1 MQSFESVLHVH
12 CDFHVVSQWY
22 FCLVKLSPVSFR
34 SVLCTVSEDLWL
46 TFSTFLVMNGFGRSS
61 DSRSCCEIVEFR
73 VGCDVMLKILFVTRF
88 RILLVFIFCFVNVLS
103 LWWSDL
109 FSFLFFFSFPFFELF
124 NSVVIIFSVIIYCVL
139 YLSCSPEIIAMV
151 HWT

>member
-1 MQSFESVLHVH
+1 MYDNAFLLLFERRYFHVMQSFESVLHVH

-61 DSRSCCEIVEFR
+61 DSRSCREIVEFL
-73 VGCDVMLKILFVTRF
+73 VGCDVMLEILFVTRF
-88 RILLVFIFCFVNVLS
+88 MILLVFIFCFVNVLS

-109 FSFLFFFSFPFFELF
+109 FSFLFSFPSLSLSYSILLLLF
-124 NSVVIIFSVIIYCVL
+124 LVL
-139 YLSCSPEIIAMV
+139 
-151 HWT
+151 